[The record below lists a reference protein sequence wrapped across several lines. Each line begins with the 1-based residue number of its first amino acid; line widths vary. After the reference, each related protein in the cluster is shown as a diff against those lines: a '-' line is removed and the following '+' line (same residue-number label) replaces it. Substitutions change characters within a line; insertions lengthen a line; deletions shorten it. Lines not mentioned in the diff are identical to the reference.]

1 MSGFLSI
8 KGYEYNGVRCMY
20 TFYQLRHFACMNVQG
35 LTSSLFECPSLKLGL
50 GLFPVEPEAVG
61 IFESDKR
68 GRSL

>member
-1 MSGFLSI
+1 
-8 KGYEYNGVRCMY
+8 MY

-68 GRSL
+68 GRFL